1 MPLWSVPRG
10 FTGRGP
16 LLDVEVVYALP
27 ERQMVKSLS
36 VDPGATVRQAIFASK
51 ICEEFPEID
60 LSQNPVGIYSKKV
73 PLDHVLKNGDRVE
86 IYRPLKVSPKEAR
99 RLRAEN
105 ARSAKNAQR
114 DKKA

>member
-1 MPLWSVPRG
+1 M
-10 FTGRGP
+10 
-16 LLDVEVVYALP
+16 LDVEVVYALP
-27 ERQMVKSLS
+27 KRQIVKSLS

-51 ICEEFPEID
+51 ICDEFPEID
-60 LSQNPVGIYSKKV
+60 LSKSAVGIYSKKV

-105 ARSAKNAQR
+105 ARSAKDAQR

>member
-1 MPLWSVPRG
+1 M
-10 FTGRGP
+10 
-16 LLDVEVVYALP
+16 LDIEVVYAIP
-27 ERQMVKSLS
+27 ERQSVKSLS
-36 VDPGATVRQAIFASK
+36 VDPGATVRHAILASK
-51 ICEEFPEID
+51 ICDEFPEID
-60 LSQNPVGIYSKKV
+60 LSRNTVGIYSKKV

-105 ARSAKNAQR
+105 ARSAKDAQR